1 MRNKS
6 TEAGATDYTR
16 CPLSPAEHILN
27 GVLAMVGGF
36 LVGFIF
42 YRSVLLSL
50 IAGLVAVPAIVALLA
65 GRATKKRLL
74 NLRGQFRDMLESMN
88 VAMRAGSTEIR
99 ALESSRD
106 DLKMLYSEQSDIV
119 REVDYILAAY
129 NNGGI
134 PLRKLFRDF
143 ADRSGLEDVESFAS
157 IYEVIEGKSSRS
169 SEILRQTQ
177 QVITD
182 KMEIEAEIETMITS
196 TKSEQTMMLIMPF
209 FSIYIGFTMPAS
221 ISIYWIA
228 QGLLGIVQEWVLTK
242 HFRKVYDAEDVIR
255 RQRAAEQ
262 AAIEAERERI
272 RAERRAKNPD
282 GITANTSKKK
292 IKAKEKAERGPVI
305 EGKLTPEER
314 AALKEKKAAATGGD
328 PNRPYCRGRAY
339 EPNRYAKDGTELI
352 AAETE
357 EVVDDYVEPEEA
369 PEIIDDYV
377 EETAGNDEAA
387 EAEEAEAAAETEEP
401 EESEE
406 TDDSETTE

>member
-196 TKSEQTMMLIMPF
+196 TKSE
-209 FSIYIGFTMPAS
+209 
-221 ISIYWIA
+221 
-228 QGLLGIVQEWVLTK
+228 
-242 HFRKVYDAEDVIR
+242 
-255 RQRAAEQ
+255 
-262 AAIEAERERI
+262 
-272 RAERRAKNPD
+272 
-282 GITANTSKKK
+282 
-292 IKAKEKAERGPVI
+292 
-305 EGKLTPEER
+305 
-314 AALKEKKAAATGGD
+314 
-328 PNRPYCRGRAY
+328 
-339 EPNRYAKDGTELI
+339 
-352 AAETE
+352 
-357 EVVDDYVEPEEA
+357 
-369 PEIIDDYV
+369 
-377 EETAGNDEAA
+377 
-387 EAEEAEAAAETEEP
+387 
-401 EESEE
+401 
-406 TDDSETTE
+406 

>member
-196 TKSEQTMMLIMPF
+196 TKSEQTMMLIMPILIVGCMSLMGEGFMDVLYTTTAGRLVSTLVLVIFAAAF
-209 FSIYIGFTMPAS
+209 F
-221 ISIYWIA
+221 IS
-228 QGLLGIVQEWVLTK
+228 E
-242 HFRKVYDAEDVIR
+242 
-255 RQRAAEQ
+255 
-262 AAIEAERERI
+262 
-272 RAERRAKNPD
+272 
-282 GITANTSKKK
+282 
-292 IKAKEKAERGPVI
+292 
-305 EGKLTPEER
+305 KLTNI
-314 AALKEKKAAATGGD
+314 K
-328 PNRPYCRGRAY
+328 
-339 EPNRYAKDGTELI
+339 
-352 AAETE
+352 
-357 EVVDDYVEPEEA
+357 V
-369 PEIIDDYV
+369 
-377 EETAGNDEAA
+377 
-387 EAEEAEAAAETEEP
+387 
-401 EESEE
+401 
-406 TDDSETTE
+406 